1 VVIDEM
7 AAHIRAGRK
16 PVLALTDPLIL
27 ALGLQRAR
35 NDSLRQLAGEVAAFV
50 AEDILGARRVVSGM
64 TRQIQGD
71 KVFTSAMP
79 FRFGD
84 GEPTPDPVTD
94 AIRSIARKLRNALTD
109 AERAIFADIFAEPAL
124 TR

>member
-1 VVIDEM
+1 M
-7 AAHIRAGRK
+7 
-16 PVLALTDPLIL
+16 LALTDPLIL